1 MSTDRYISIERFKAI
16 SDGVIAVALTL
27 LVLGI
32 TVPNLS
38 SDINNQQLLS
48 AVANLSP
55 DLIAYLISFVLIYK
69 LWQVHS
75 FIFQQIELIDDKI
88 VWLNGHF
95 LFFISFLPF
104 ATRLMSAFHAS
115 FAVIFFDICIILPQV
130 MLNII
135 DRYLFSKK
143 YYDEI
148 LTDQKKMIKHK
159 AFHIRSL
166 SIIVIAMLSM
176 TCSFFNV
183 AFAGRIWLVLLILP
197 LFEKKLKK

>member
-1 MSTDRYISIERFKAI
+1 MAADKYISIERFKAI

-32 TVPNLS
+32 TVPNLP
-38 SDINNQQLLS
+38 SDINNHQLLKALES
-48 AVANLSP
+48 LSS
-55 DLIAYLISFVLIYK
+55 DFIAYLISFVLIYK

-88 VWLNGHF
+88 LWLNGHF

-115 FAVIFFDICIILPQV
+115 ITVIFFDICIILPQI
-130 MLNII
+130 MLNVI

-148 LTDQKKMIKHK
+148 LTDQKKMKKHRI
-159 AFHIRSL
+159 FHVRSL
-166 SIIVIAMLSM
+166 SIIVIAILSM
-176 TCSFFNV
+176 ICSFFNV
-183 AFAGRIWLVLLILP
+183 AFAGRIWLVLLALP
-197 LFEKKLKK
+197 LFERKLKK